1 MLSEEYVRTNVSASD
16 WRQAVNEVGS
26 ILVEKGK
33 CDQEFINQMIET
45 VDKLGPYMILLPDVA
60 LFHAPPGSYVHEPCL
75 SFITLKDPVYFSEFE
90 NQRIKCAFA
99 LGAVDSES
107 HMTSIQQVAM
117 LLQNQR
123 FIELATNNGSLEE
136 LMESMKN
143 SLD

>member
-1 MLSEEYVRTNVSASD
+1 
-16 WRQAVNEVGS
+16 
-26 ILVEKGK
+26 
-33 CDQEFINQMIET
+33 MIET

-60 LFHAPPGSYVHEPCL
+60 LFHAPPGPYVHEPCL
-75 SFITLKDPVYFSEFE
+75 SFVTLKDPVYFSEFE

-143 SLD
+143 TLD

>member
-16 WRQAVNEVGS
+16 WRQTVNEVGS

-45 VDKLGPYMILLPDVA
+45 VDKLGPYM
-60 LFHAPPGSYVHEPCL
+60 
-75 SFITLKDPVYFSEFE
+75 
-90 NQRIKCAFA
+90 IKCAFA

-143 SLD
+143 TLD